1 MESMTLREL
10 PLAVALASSFA
21 FAFAFTACSDDEEP
35 PTPAADASV
44 QRDASV
50 TRDAAANPDAAS
62 RDAANADAVVTDTGQ
77 ADAGTM
83 DALPGDAAEVTLT
96 ALAFQPAT
104 LSIVSGETRQLLVV
118 GTYSDS
124 STAAVTTGLTFA
136 SSDETRATVSA
147 EGLLTAVSGGPLTI
161 TARSGNLTAMLSV
174 TVTAPLR
181 PMFPDIFLDDYTADL
196 SFMEFG
202 GSTNAITVD
211 TTVQHSGAASLRV
224 EVPAG
229 GYTGGAIRS
238 ATAVDGSPFDA
249 VSFWA
254 RASAPHTLNVVGIGN
269 DAATAVLQAEWNA
282 VALTTTWTRYVL
294 PLPNPARFTAQ
305 TGVFHFAEGSDE
317 GAYTIWFDDIRYE
330 SLGSAVIGVPQP
342 AIATEQIP
350 RAVGETHAIN
360 GASVTFPV
368 NGTNQTLAIA
378 RSWLN
383 FTSSNPAVATVAAD
397 GVATAVGPGT
407 ADITATLGTTAAAG
421 RTTLVVSAPTLPT
434 VAAPTP
440 TALAANVISLFSNAY
455 TNVAVD
461 TWSAPWDQAD
471 VADVQIAG
479 NDTKRYSNIN
489 FVGIEFVSAPIDAT
503 AMTHFHM
510 DVWTANS
517 TTFTARLVDF
527 GPNGTFGGGDDTES
541 SLDFGPASTPPL
553 TSSAW
558 VSLDLPLA
566 SFTGLAGRT
575 RLAQIVLVAN
585 NSGTVYVD
593 NVYFRR

>member
-1 MESMTLREL
+1 LNKVEGMTLREL

-21 FAFAFTACSDDEEP
+21 FTFAFTACSDDEEP

-44 QRDASV
+44 SRDATV
-50 TRDAAANPDAAS
+50 GRDAVANPDAS
-62 RDAANADAVVTDTGQ
+62 NPDATNPDAVVADTGQ
-77 ADAGTM
+77 ADAGIT

-96 ALAFQPAT
+96 SIAFQPAT
-104 LSIVSGETRQLLVV
+104 LSIVAGESQQLIVV

-124 STAAVTTGLTFA
+124 STAALTTGLTFA
-136 SSDETRATVSA
+136 SSDDTRATVSA
-147 EGLLTAVSGGPLTI
+147 EGLLTAVSGGPVTI
-161 TARSGNLTAMLSV
+161 TARSGNLSATLSV

-202 GSTNAITVD
+202 GSTNAIIVD
-211 TTVQHSGAASLRV
+211 TTVQHSGTASLRV

-238 ATAVDGSPFDA
+238 AVAVDGSPFDA

-305 TGVFHFAEGSDE
+305 NGVFHFAEGSDE

-330 SLGSAVIGVPQP
+330 SLGSAVIGAPQP
-342 AIATEQIP
+342 AIATEEIP

-368 NGTNQTLAIA
+368 NGTNQTLALA

-383 FTSSNPAVATVAAD
+383 YTSSNPAVATVAAD
-397 GVATAVGPGT
+397 GVATAVAPGT

-421 RTTLVVSAPTLPT
+421 MTTLVVTAPTLPT

-455 TNVAVD
+455 TNVTVD
-461 TWSAPWDQAD
+461 TWSAPLGPGGRGRRADRRQRHQALLEHQLRGHRVRLGPHRRDQHDALPHGRVDGQQHHVHGAPGGLRPQRHLRWRRRHRVVAGLRPRVHAAAD
-471 VADVQIAG
+471 ELRVGQPRSAADQLH
-479 NDTKRYSNIN
+479 R
-489 FVGIEFVSAPIDAT
+489 P
-503 AMTHFHM
+503 
-510 DVWTANS
+510 
-517 TTFTARLVDF
+517 
-527 GPNGTFGGGDDTES
+527 
-541 SLDFGPASTPPL
+541 
-553 TSSAW
+553 
-558 VSLDLPLA
+558 
-566 SFTGLAGRT
+566 GRT
-575 RLAQIVLVAN
+575 HPPRADRTRGQQQRHRV
-585 NSGTVYVD
+585 
-593 NVYFRR
+593 RR